1 MDCCRHRNHMF
12 YGSPSQGVLL
22 SVWLNRIDS
31 YAVRIHWERQKKK
44 RARSCQNSL
53 RHACNS
59 RIFFITYLPTLDV
72 IMITLRIQQHS
83 LSELFCY
90 FILSFRFLFCFYL
103 MRQMEFHFVPFLTV
117 WTESC
122 IQEIL
127 THHSLLMFWFL
138 FYLTTLSLIY
148 LFWTDLRSSRML
160 PNLDC

>member
-12 YGSPSQGVLL
+12 YDSPSQGVLL
-22 SVWLNRIDS
+22 SVWLNRTDS
-31 YAVRIHWERQKKK
+31 YAVRIHWESQKKSEILSEFF
-44 RARSCQNSL
+44 APCMYFQT
-53 RHACNS
+53 
-59 RIFFITYLPTLDV
+59 FFITCVPPLD
-72 IMITLRIQQHS
+72 IILITLRVQHYS

-103 MRQMEFHFVPFLTV
+103 MRQVDAHFIPFVTV

-148 LFWTDLRSSRML
+148 LFWTDLRYYRML
-160 PNLDC
+160 PSLDW